1 MWRAIY
7 RAGAAF
13 RLRFGSGHSS
23 ARQRDK
29 SRATGDT
36 DQQLRPRP
44 SGARGDLL
52 AWSTVVNGKSLF

>member
-29 SRATGDT
+29 SRATFK
-36 DQQLRPRP
+36 
-44 SGARGDLL
+44 SARNSYMRSI
-52 AWSTVVNGKSLF
+52 ATQTASFFAP